1 MEEELFNMVTEERM
15 PKPICYSTSLRYVF
29 IHIPK
34 CAGTSIHRALGI
46 LHDRL
51 SLPVDPKRY
60 HKHSKACD
68 VRRILG
74 PIWDQSFKFSM
85 IRNPWD
91 LMVSSYHWWL
101 THAARYRSLAVQTAQ
116 VREMGSFAKF
126 MQSKFGTKMINE
138 QPGEELLDW
147 ISDDHKITVDLVG
160 RYETLDQDWIRI
172 CEKLGVE
179 HIPLGRENRVARAD
193 YQSFYDE
200 ASKRSVAER
209 FSKTIELFGYEF

>member
-1 MEEELFNMVTEERM
+1 
-15 PKPICYSTSLRYVF
+15 
-29 IHIPK
+29 
-34 CAGTSIHRALGI
+34 
-46 LHDRL
+46 
-51 SLPVDPKRY
+51 
-60 HKHSKACD
+60 
-68 VRRILG
+68 
-74 PIWDQSFKFSM
+74 
-85 IRNPWD
+85 
-91 LMVSSYHWWL
+91 
-101 THAARYRSLAVQTAQ
+101 
-116 VREMGSFAKF
+116 